1 MLFGR
6 IRWYKRLGGPVGD
19 ASTGFRVL
27 AEEHTVTRF
36 RVGPSG
42 PEPEPGT
49 GIWKPAVTVPCRV
62 APDEGD
68 MHVVA
73 FNVPDV
79 HLSGFPDGKYR
90 VKAELTGNWSESL
103 LHLRLGFRRIEP
115 VAFQVSLTK
124 DHHLVSLDF
133 EVILEPYRWH
143 P

>member
-1 MLFGR
+1 
-6 IRWYKRLGGPVGD
+6 
-19 ASTGFRVL
+19 
-27 AEEHTVTRF
+27 
-36 RVGPSG
+36 
-42 PEPEPGT
+42 
-49 GIWKPAVTVPCRV
+49 V

-124 DHHLVSLDF
+124 DHHLVSLDSKSCLSLIDGIRKRKCSEQRTNPF
-133 EVILEPYRWH
+133 PI
-143 P
+143 